1 MLPCMRTTLDLT
13 DDLFRRAKKKAADE
27 GVALREVVEAALRS
41 YLIGRPR
48 RSTYKLRWRT
58 ESGRPQ
64 PGIDL
69 DDRDAL
75 FDQMGGR
82 K

>member
-1 MLPCMRTTLDLT
+1 MLLCMRTTLDLT

-27 GVALREVVEAALRS
+27 GVALRDVVEAALRG
-41 YLIGRPR
+41 YLAGRSQ
-48 RSTYKLRWRT
+48 RSTYKLRWRP
-58 ESGRPQ
+58 ESGRLQ
-64 PGIDL
+64 AGVDL

-75 FDQMGGR
+75 LDRMGGR